1 MFPIYQ
7 VIYIQ
12 KLECQEEQSKNKN
25 VIKAQYT
32 NFFCHKKYKVVLD

>member
-12 KLECQEEQSKNKN
+12 KLECQEEQSKN

-32 NFFCHKKYKVVLD
+32 KFFCHKKYKVVLD

>member
-12 KLECQEEQSKNKN
+12 KPECQEEQSKNKN

-32 NFFCHKKYKVVLD
+32 KFFPHKKYKVVVD